1 MQTVYFLA
9 IALTGGLLFAFFATG
24 WGSYKDKKI
33 PEMSVVFRWFA
44 AGMTAAGLAA
54 YAYIFGSGGDVGEI
68 IKTVTDNLELDA
80 LTKFAASAAEEVKE
94 VAANAAE
101 EITVGMPNF

>member
-33 PEMSVVFRWFA
+33 PEMSVVFRWFV
-44 AGMTAAGLAA
+44 AGMMAAGLAA

-68 IKTVTDNLELDA
+68 IKTVTNNLELDA
-80 LTKFAASAAEEVKE
+80 LTKLTSSAAEEVKE
-94 VAANAAE
+94 AVVSATE